1 MSSSFTNEPSPRDPR
16 HEEGYTPRP
25 RAPQRSD
32 AREDV
37 EDAHPRPKLGSLAQK
52 ARGGKLKQ
60 ARLILFLIGGLSLLA
75 NLAFLV
81 ADLNQNVNPIIA
93 IAVHGLFI
101 LVSVLFIVFGALI
114 YLFPVPITITSLVL
128 YILVSMLDLALKAM
142 TAPAQAFSG
151 IIWKIIFI
159 VALSSSI
166 RAAVAYEKERRA
178 EEDYRYDE

>member
-1 MSSSFTNEPSPRDPR
+1 MSSSFTDEPSPRDPR
-16 HEEGYTPRP
+16 HEEGYTPTRP
-25 RAPQRSD
+25 VPQRSD

-37 EDAHPRPKLGSLAQK
+37 EDARPRPKLGSLAQK

-60 ARLILFLIGGLSLLA
+60 ARLILFFIGGVSLLA
-75 NLAFLV
+75 NIAFLV
-81 ADLNQNVNPIIA
+81 ADLNKNVEPIIA

-128 YILVSMLDLALKAM
+128 YILVSMLDLVLKAL
-142 TAPAQAFSG
+142 TDPAQTVSG
-151 IIWKIIFI
+151 MIWKIIFI

-178 EEDYRYDE
+178 EEEYCYGE